1 MSGRVNKRGDFRR
14 NGGTR
19 RAVQAVM
26 ITVLLATTATQARPV
41 PKGKPATK
49 EPASTPRVNRE
60 ISGAVNTRAGERL
73 VLSTD
78 LGCIQIHTR
87 DTDRVEYHA
96 VLSTDASKPDAQEVL
111 QHFNLVARP
120 EVGRVIIRGQVSSSK
135 LSGRLWVTFN
145 VTVPRKY
152 NLELATRG
160 GNINSDDVDGGVSLA
175 TTGGNI
181 SIGDVEGAAKLETGG
196 GHITVR
202 NVGGDLTAV
211 TGGGHIVAGHVAG
224 AATLRTGGGHIRVAS
239 IGGIA
244 HLGTGGG
251 NVSVEKVGKE
261 LFADTGGGQIEVGEA
276 AGIVRART
284 AGGGIRVVRAS
295 GPATLESS
303 SGSIYLTQVDS
314 PVRATTSAGGIT
326 AWFGNAAKL
335 GGGCELQSSDGD
347 IVVYIPKELPIT
359 IDASIQLG
367 GAHGFIVDPA
377 LPIKVS
383 YEDESN
389 GKHVIRAAGELNG
402 GGDRLR
408 LRTVAGNIRL
418 VLSDTARQVKIY
430 KLQMEQLERKLA
442 ELQEQKEETEKTD
455 GPPGGN

>member
-1 MSGRVNKRGDFRR
+1 MFCVINQ
-14 NGGTR
+14 
-19 RAVQAVM
+19 RANFCWRS
-26 ITVLLATTATQARPV
+26 ATQRTLQAALMTALLVAPATVARPAPTKDPV
-41 PKGKPATK
+41 P
-49 EPASTPRVNRE
+49 SSRVKRE
-60 ISGAVNTRAGERL
+60 LAGAVNTRAGERL

-78 LGCIQIHTR
+78 LGSIQIHTR

-96 VLSTDASKPDAQEVL
+96 VLTTDATKPDAQEIL
-111 QHFNLVARP
+111 QQFTLVARP
-120 EVGRVIIRGQVSSSK
+120 EAGRVFLRGQVLSQK
-135 LSGRLWVTFN
+135 LTGRLWVMIE

-152 NLELATRG
+152 NLDVTTRG
-160 GNINSDDVDGGVSLA
+160 GNIDSENVDGGVSLA
-175 TTGGNI
+175 TAGGNI
-181 SIGDVEGAAKLETGG
+181 SVGSLGASAKLETGG

-202 NVGGDLTAV
+202 DVAGDLSAV
-211 TGGGHIVAGHVAG
+211 TGGGHIVAGNISG

-244 HLGTGGG
+244 RLGTGGG
-251 NVSVEKVGKE
+251 NVSVEKVAKE

-284 AGGGIRVVRAS
+284 SGGGIRVVRAS
-295 GPATLESS
+295 GPATLESN

-314 PVRATTSAGGIT
+314 PVRAFTSAGGIT
-326 AWFGNAAKL
+326 AWLGNTAKVP
-335 GGGCELQSSDGD
+335 GGCDLQSSDGD

-367 GAHGFIVDPA
+367 GAHGFTVDPA

-383 YEDESN
+383 YEDQSN

-402 GGDRLR
+402 GGELLR

-418 VLSDTARQVKIY
+418 VLSDTAKQVKIY
-430 KLQMEQLERKLA
+430 KLQMEQLQRKLV
-442 ELQEQKEETEKTD
+442 ELQDQKEETEKTD
-455 GPPGGN
+455 GPPADN

>member
-1 MSGRVNKRGDFRR
+1 MLGCLNQRGVSVSSSALQR
-14 NGGTR
+14 TLL
-19 RAVQAVM
+19 AAM
-26 ITVLLATTATQARPV
+26 MTVLLVAPATVARPV
-41 PKGKPATK
+41 PTK
-49 EPASTPRVNRE
+49 EPVPSPRAKRE
-60 ISGAVNTRAGERL
+60 LAGAVNTRPGERL

-96 VLSTDASKPDAQEVL
+96 VLSTDSTKPDAQEIL
-111 QHFNLVARP
+111 QQFNLAERP
-120 EVGRVIIRGQVSSSK
+120 EAGRVVLRGQVLSPK
-135 LSGRLWVTFN
+135 LAGRLWVTID

-152 NLELATRG
+152 NLDVTTRG
-160 GNINSDDVDGGVSLA
+160 GNIDSDDVDGGVSLA
-175 TTGGNI
+175 TAGGNI
-181 SIGDVEGAAKLETGG
+181 SVGSLGASAKLETGG

-202 NVGGDLTAV
+202 DVAGDLSAV
-211 TGGGHIVAGHVAG
+211 TGGGHIVAGNIAG
-224 AATLRTGGGHIRVAS
+224 AATLRTGGGHIRVGS

-244 HLGTGGG
+244 RLGTGGG
-251 NVSVEKVGKE
+251 NVSVEKVAKE

-284 AGGGIRVVRAS
+284 SGGGIRVVRAS
-295 GPATLESS
+295 GPATLESN

-314 PVRATTSAGGIT
+314 PVRAFTSAGGIT
-326 AWFGNAAKL
+326 AWLGNSAKVP
-335 GGGCELQSSDGD
+335 GSCDLQSSDGD

-367 GAHGFIVDPA
+367 GAHGFTVDPA

-383 YEDESN
+383 YDDESN

-402 GGDRLR
+402 GGELLR

-418 VLSDTARQVKIY
+418 VLSDTAKQVKIY
-430 KLQMEQLERKLA
+430 KLQMEQLQRKLV
-442 ELQEQKEETEKTD
+442 ELQDQREETEKTD
-455 GPPGGN
+455 GPPSDD

>member
-1 MSGRVNKRGDFRR
+1 MSCVGKCGLICRSSAV
-14 NGGTR
+14 R
-19 RAVQAVM
+19 RALQAVM
-26 ITVLLATTATQARPV
+26 ITVLVAVPAAEARPL
-41 PKGKPATK
+41 PKAKPAPK
-49 EPASTPRVNRE
+49 DPASAPRIKRE

-78 LGCIQIHTR
+78 LGCIQVHTR

-96 VLSTDASKPDAQEVL
+96 VLSTDASKPDAQEIL
-111 QHFNLVARP
+111 EQFNLVARP
-120 EVGRVIIRGQVSSSK
+120 EAGRVVLRGQVLSSK
-135 LSGRLWVTFN
+135 LTGRLWVMFD
-145 VTVPRKY
+145 VSVPRKY
-152 NLELATRG
+152 NLELTTRG
-160 GNINSDDVDGGVSLA
+160 GNISSDDIDGGVSLA

-181 SIGDVEGAAKLETGG
+181 SIGQVGGAAKLETGG

-202 NVGGDLTAV
+202 DVAGDLSAV
-211 TGGGHIVAGHVAG
+211 TGGGHIVAGNIAG
-224 AATLRTGGGHIRVAS
+224 AATLRTSGGHIRVAS

-244 HLGTGGG
+244 RLGTGGG
-251 NVSVEKVGKE
+251 NVSVEKVAKE

-314 PVRATTSAGGIT
+314 PVRASTSAGGIT

-335 GGGCELQSSDGD
+335 PGGCDLQSSDGD

-367 GAHGFIVDPA
+367 GAHGFIVDPE

-383 YEDESN
+383 YDGESN

-402 GGDRLR
+402 GGELLR

-418 VLSDTARQVKIY
+418 VLSDTSRQVKIY
-430 KLQMEQLERKLA
+430 KLQMEQLQRKLV
-442 ELQEQKEETEKTD
+442 ELQEQREETEKTD
-455 GPPGGN
+455 GPPGDD

>member
-1 MSGRVNKRGDFRR
+1 MFCAINERANLGWSGATQR
-14 NGGTR
+14 T
-19 RAVQAVM
+19 
-26 ITVLLATTATQARPV
+26 LLAAFMTALLIAPATVARPTPPTKDPV
-41 PKGKPATK
+41 P
-49 EPASTPRVNRE
+49 SPRVKRE
-60 ISGAVNTRAGERL
+60 LAGAVNTRPGERL

-78 LGCIQIHTR
+78 LGSIQIHTR

-96 VLSTDASKPDAQEVL
+96 VLTTDATKPDAQEIL
-111 QHFNLVARP
+111 QQFTLVARP
-120 EVGRVIIRGQVSSSK
+120 ETGRVVLRGQVLSQK
-135 LSGRLWVTFN
+135 LTGRLWVMLD

-152 NLELATRG
+152 NLDVTTRG
-160 GNINSDDVDGGVSLA
+160 GNIDSEDVDGGVSLA
-175 TTGGNI
+175 TAGGNI
-181 SIGDVEGAAKLETGG
+181 SVGSLGASAKLETGG

-202 NVGGDLTAV
+202 DVAGDLSAV
-211 TGGGHIVAGHVAG
+211 TGGGHIVAGNISG

-244 HLGTGGG
+244 RLGTGGG
-251 NVSVEKVGKE
+251 NVSVEKVAKE

-284 AGGGIRVVRAS
+284 SGGGIRVVRAS
-295 GPATLESS
+295 GPATLESN

-314 PVRATTSAGGIT
+314 PVRAFTSAGGIT
-326 AWFGNAAKL
+326 AWLGNTAKVP
-335 GGGCELQSSDGD
+335 GGCDLQSSDGD

-367 GAHGFIVDPA
+367 GAHGFTVDPA

-383 YEDESN
+383 YDDQSH

-402 GGDRLR
+402 GGELLR

-418 VLSDTARQVKIY
+418 VLSDTAKQVKIY
-430 KLQMEQLERKLA
+430 KLQMEQLQRKVV
-442 ELQEQKEETEKTD
+442 ELQDQREETEKAD
-455 GPPGGN
+455 GPPTDN

>member
-1 MSGRVNKRGDFRR
+1 MFCVTNQRGNFDRGSATQR
-14 NGGTR
+14 T
-19 RAVQAVM
+19 
-26 ITVLLATTATQARPV
+26 LLAALMTALLAASATVARPV
-41 PKGKPATK
+41 PTKDPA
-49 EPASTPRVNRE
+49 PSPRVKRE
-60 ISGAVNTRAGERL
+60 LAGAVNTRAGERL

-78 LGCIQIHTR
+78 LGSIQIHTR

-96 VLSTDASKPDAQEVL
+96 VLTTDATKPDAQEIL
-111 QHFNLVARP
+111 QQFTLVARP
-120 EVGRVIIRGQVSSSK
+120 ETGRVFLRGQVLSQK
-135 LSGRLWVTFN
+135 LTGRLWVMLD

-152 NLELATRG
+152 NLDVTTRG
-160 GNINSDDVDGGVSLA
+160 GNIDSEDVDGGVSLA
-175 TTGGNI
+175 TAGGNI
-181 SIGDVEGAAKLETGG
+181 SVGSLGASAKLETGG

-202 NVGGDLTAV
+202 DVAGDLSAI
-211 TGGGHIVAGHVAG
+211 TGGGHIVAGNIAG

-244 HLGTGGG
+244 RLGTGGG
-251 NVSVEKVGKE
+251 NVSVEKVAKE

-284 AGGGIRVVRAS
+284 SGGGIRVVRAS

-314 PVRATTSAGGIT
+314 PVRAFTSAGGIT
-326 AWFGNAAKL
+326 AWLGNTAKVP
-335 GGGCELQSSDGD
+335 GGCDLQSSDGD

-367 GAHGFIVDPA
+367 GAHGFTVDPA

-383 YEDESN
+383 YEDQSN
-389 GKHVIRAAGELNG
+389 GTHVIRAAGELNG
-402 GGDRLR
+402 GGELLR

-418 VLSDTARQVKIY
+418 VLSDTAKQVKIY
-430 KLQMEQLERKLA
+430 KLQMAQLQRKLV
-442 ELQEQKEETEKTD
+442 ELQDQKEETEKTD
-455 GPPGGN
+455 GPPQDN

>member
-1 MSGRVNKRGDFRR
+1 MFRSVIAC
-14 NGGTR
+14 GKIHETSAASLHI
-19 RAVQAVM
+19 RAVLVAAL
-26 ITVLLATTATQARPV
+26 LLAPALQARPT
-41 PKGKPATK
+41 PKDPP
-49 EPASTPRVNRE
+49 PASRVKRE
-60 ISGAVNTRAGERL
+60 LAGAVNTRSGERL

-78 LGCIQIHTR
+78 LGDVIVHTR
-87 DTDRVEYHA
+87 DTDRVEYHVTLA
-96 VLSTDASKPDAQEVL
+96 TDASRPDAEDVL

-120 EVGRVIIRGQVSSSK
+120 EAGRVVLRGQVSSAK
-135 LSGRLWVTFN
+135 LSGRLWVTFDI
-145 VTVPRKY
+145 TVPHTF
-152 NLELATRG
+152 NLDITTRG
-160 GNINSDDVDGGVSLA
+160 GNINSEDVDGTVTLV

-181 SIGDVEGAAKLETGG
+181 SVGSLGGNSRLETGG

-202 NVGGDLTAV
+202 DVDGDLSAV
-211 TGGGHIVAGHVAG
+211 TGGGHIVAGNIAG

-251 NVSVEKVGKE
+251 NVSVEKVAKE
-261 LFADTGGGQIEVGEA
+261 LIADTAGGQIEVGEA

-295 GPATLESS
+295 GPATLEST

-314 PVRATTSAGGIT
+314 PVRASTSAGGIT
-326 AWFGNAAKL
+326 AWFGNAGKMH
-335 GGGCELQSSDGD
+335 GGCDLQSSDGD

-367 GAHGFIVDPA
+367 GAHGFTVDPA

-383 YEDESN
+383 YMDDSN

-402 GGDRLR
+402 GGELLR

-418 VLSDTARQVKIY
+418 VLSDTSKQVRIY
-430 KLQMEQLERKLA
+430 KLQMEQLERKLV
-442 ELQEQKEETEKTD
+442 ELQEQREETERTD